1 MALADST
8 PEQSKPQGPTIVAWM
23 KPFCGWS
30 NGVRA
35 VFQKYGLTYDDRDII
50 NNAAN
55 FAEMV
60 QRTGQTMQ
68 PCVAIDE
75 HVLIDVS
82 GEDVEAWL
90 IEHSYIEQN
99 NAATEVPIDRACENE
114 ATPQPRRCG
123 GRCGRKVG
131 CLAGMFWFAW
141 FSPRFD

>member
-1 MALADST
+1 MMAQAETEFRKS
-8 PEQSKPQGPTIVAWM
+8 SAKSPTIVAWM

-35 VFQKYGLTYDDRDII
+35 VFQKYGLEFDDRDII

-68 PCVAIDE
+68 PCIAIDE

-82 GEDVEAWL
+82 GEEVEAWL
-90 IEHSYIEQN
+90 IEHNYVEHSDE
-99 NAATEVPIDRACENE
+99 APEVPIDRACENE
-114 ATPQPRRCG
+114 AAPHPVSLQMRPR
-123 GRCGRKVG
+123 
-131 CLAGMFWFAW
+131 
-141 FSPRFD
+141 

>member
-1 MALADST
+1 MAQAESNTEL
-8 PEQSKPQGPTIVAWM
+8 SKPEEPTIVAWM

-35 VFQKYGLTYDDRDII
+35 VFQKYGLDYDDRDII

-55 FAEMV
+55 FSEMV

-90 IEHSYIEQN
+90 IENNYIEQN
-99 NAATEVPIDRACENE
+99 DAATEVPIDRACENE
-114 ATPQPRRCG
+114 AAPKPVSLQMRPR
-123 GRCGRKVG
+123 
-131 CLAGMFWFAW
+131 
-141 FSPRFD
+141 

>member
-1 MALADST
+1 MAQADTSPEEST
-8 PEQSKPQGPTIVAWM
+8 SDSPTIVAWM

-35 VFQKYGLTYDDRDII
+35 VFQKYGLAYDDRDII

-68 PCVAIDE
+68 PCVAVDD

-90 IEHSYIEQN
+90 IENNYIEQN
-99 NAATEVPIDRACENE
+99 DTATEVPIDRACENE
-114 ATPQPRRCG
+114 ATPQPVSLQMR
-123 GRCGRKVG
+123 
-131 CLAGMFWFAW
+131 
-141 FSPRFD
+141 PR